1 MDKNAKIYIPGHTG
15 MVGNSIVNLLRE
27 KGYKNLLLKP
37 IEELDLR
44 NQKLVDEFMARERP
58 EYVFFLAARVG
69 GIKANIEQPAGF
81 LYDNLMVES
90 NIINASYKYGV
101 KKLLYLGSSC
111 IYPRQC
117 RQPMKEEYLLS
128 GKLEPTNEG
137 YAIAKIAGLKLCS
150 YYNKQYN
157 TNFISLVPPNLYGP
171 NDNFDPKSSHV
182 ISSLIRKFVEAKK
195 SDSKAIELWGT
206 GKAKREFLFVD
217 DLADACIYFM
227 EKYDAKDLP
236 EFINVG
242 SGSDVT
248 IKQLAEVIK
257 EKTGFEGKI
266 TWNSSFPDGMPRKLM
281 DSSLSNKLGWK
292 AETSLQEGIAKT
304 IEWYKNKYRQ

>member
-1 MDKNAKIYIPGHTG
+1 MDKKARIYVSGHTG
-15 MVGNSIVNLLRE
+15 MVGTCVVNLLRE
-27 KGYKNLLLKP
+27 KGYNNLILKT
-37 IEELDLR
+37 IEEFDLH
-44 NQKLVDEFMARERP
+44 NQKLVDEFMAKERP
-58 EYVFFLAARVG
+58 EYVFHFAARVG
-69 GIKANIEQPAGF
+69 GIKANIENPAEF
-81 LYDNLMVES
+81 LYDNLMIEANV
-90 NIINASYKYGV
+90 INASYKHGV

-171 NDNFDPKSSHV
+171 NDNFDPKASHV
-182 ISSLIRKFVEAKK
+182 ISSLIRKFVEAKN
-195 SDSKAIELWGT
+195 SNSKYIELWGT
-206 GKAKREFLFVD
+206 GKARREFLFVE
-217 DLADACIYFM
+217 DLADACVYFM

-236 EFINVG
+236 EFLNIG
-242 SGSDVT
+242 SGSDVS
-248 IKQLAEVIK
+248 IKQLAEIVK
-257 EKTGFEGKI
+257 EKTGFGGKI

-281 DSSLSNKLGWK
+281 DSSLSKKLGWK
-292 AETSLQEGIAKT
+292 AKTNLQEGIAKT